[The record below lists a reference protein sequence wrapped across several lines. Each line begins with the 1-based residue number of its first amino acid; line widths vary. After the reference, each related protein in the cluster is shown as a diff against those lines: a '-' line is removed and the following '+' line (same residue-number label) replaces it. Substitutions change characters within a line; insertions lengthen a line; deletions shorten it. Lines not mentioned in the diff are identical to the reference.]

1 MANLAIYKDNY
12 IESTAI
18 SNYFIDNY
26 MKDANDAQ
34 LKVYLYLVRMV
45 HANMAFGV
53 SDIADKFNHT
63 EKDILRALRYWEKQ
77 NLLSLEFDPGKNLT
91 AIHLRGLGSG
101 MNCGITTAGG
111 NNMAGNSALPAGG
124 AIAGAS
130 AASAGNGTAANA
142 TAAGSPAGGSHPVAA
157 GNDALSNPM
166 AMGGETLGNPMAMGN
181 DALGN
186 PMAIDSST
194 LGNPMTIGSE
204 TLGNPAAAEGGN
216 TVTFCQQRQLS
227 LADIEPAREQMTVP
241 GGAGW
246 ETALEEPDPYAK
258 PAYSADQLRSF
269 KEQENTAQLLFVA
282 QVYVGR
288 TLTASDMKTILYLS
302 DVLRFSDDLIDYL
315 IQYCVD
321 RGKKD
326 FRYMEKVAVSW
337 AQQGITTPKQAQK
350 AALKYDKSV
359 YAIMNELGKS
369 SAPTNKELEYINR
382 WTREYGFTPDIIF
395 EACERTVMAVDK
407 HRFEY
412 AEGILSS
419 WRKENVRHKADIKR
433 VDEQHQKQKSA
444 AANTAPRNSAA
455 VSNKFNQFKQNT
467 YNFEELEKELLSN

>member
-1 MANLAIYKDNY
+1 MAHLTIYKDNY

-18 SNYFIDNY
+18 SNYFIDKY

-34 LKVYLYLVRMV
+34 LKVYLYLLRMI

-63 EKDILRALRYWEKQ
+63 EKDVLRALRYWEKQ
-77 NLLSLEFDPGKNLT
+77 KLLSLDYDEDKNLVG
-91 AIHLRGLGSG
+91 IHLCELNPGESDAMSDNAVEDSGSTVTLQPQEPV
-101 MNCGITTAGG
+101 II
-111 NNMAGNSALPAGG
+111 PDFR
-124 AIAGAS
+124 
-130 AASAGNGTAANA
+130 
-142 TAAGSPAGGSHPVAA
+142 PVAT
-157 GNDALSNPM
+157 DM
-166 AMGGETLGNPMAMGN
+166 AAPSIADTADVG
-181 DALGN
+181 
-186 PMAIDSST
+186 PMAIQEV
-194 LGNPMTIGSE
+194 PASE
-204 TLGNPAAAEGGN
+204 
-216 TVTFCQQRQLS
+216 Q
-227 LADIEPAREQMTVP
+227 D
-241 GGAGW
+241 
-246 ETALEEPDPYAK
+246 PDPYAK
-258 PAYSADQLRSF
+258 PAYSADQLRRF

-288 TLTASDMKTILYLS
+288 PLTASDMKTILYLS
-302 DVLRFSDDLIDYL
+302 DVLHFSDDLIDYL

-326 FRYMEKVAVSW
+326 FRYMEKVAISW

-369 SAPTNKELEYINR
+369 SAPTSKELEYINR
-382 WTREYGFTPDIIF
+382 WTKEYGFSPDIIF
-395 EACERTVMAVDK
+395 EACERTVLAVDK

-412 AEGILSS
+412 AEGILNS

-433 VDEQHQKQKSA
+433 VDEQHQKQKNA
-444 AANTAPRNSAA
+444 ASNTVSRSNAA
-455 VSNKFNQFKQNT
+455 VSNKFNNFKQNT